1 MRKRVT
7 VAIVGRPNVGKSTL
21 FNRILHRREA
31 VVHDEPGVTR
41 DRHAGATTW
50 AGRAFYVVDTGG
62 LVPSAREGM
71 PSLVRESAMV
81 AITEADVLVLV
92 TDSTTSIT
100 LLDREIAQI
109 LQKSRKPVVLT
120 VNKTEEPSRVFQATE
135 FYALGLGDPVAISA
149 LHGTSTGEL
158 LDRIVAVMPADTPD
172 EIDSDAE
179 LRVAIVGRPNVGKSS
194 LLNAL
199 VGEPKALVSEVP
211 GTTRDS
217 VDSRVLWHGHTI
229 DLVDTAGLRRHAR
242 MKDAI
247 DVFASLR
254 TMRSIERADVCLLLV
269 DATEPITNMDTRIGG
284 YIHKAGKGMVVCFN
298 KWDAIEKD
306 SHTTSQFKRNFA
318 RDFAFA
324 TYAPTIFISA
334 LEGQRIHK
342 PLEVA
347 WQVGEAR
354 AVRISTPQLNKAV
367 QEAVGRRPPRHHAGG
382 TGTIKY
388 ALQADVRPPRFAL
401 YVNNPDFFDRSY
413 VRYLSNAL
421 RTSFSFPGS
430 VLRFELRQ
438 SPAGRKG
445 SRAHERAMAPVEEED
460 GGDEA

>member
-1 MRKRVT
+1 MT

-21 FNRILHRREA
+21 FNRVLHRRQA

-62 LVPSAREGM
+62 LVPNAREGM
-71 PSLVRESAMV
+71 PSLVRESAMI

-92 TDSTTSIT
+92 TDSTTGIT
-100 LLDREIAQI
+100 TLDREIAQI
-109 LQKSRKPVVLT
+109 LLKSGKPVVLT
-120 VNKTEEPSRVFQATE
+120 VNKTEEPSRVYEATE
-135 FYALGLGDPVAISA
+135 FYALGMGEPVAISA
-149 LHGTSTGEL
+149 LHGTSTGDL
-158 LDRIVAVMPADTPD
+158 LDRIVAVVPADTPD
-172 EIDSDAE
+172 TNESDAE
-179 LRVAIVGRPNVGKSS
+179 LRIAIVGRPNVGKSS

-199 VGEPKALVSEVP
+199 VGEPRALVSEVP

-217 VDSRVLWHGHTI
+217 VDSRVRWHGHTI
-229 DLVDTAGLRRHAR
+229 DVVDTAGLRRHAR
-242 MKDAI
+242 LKEAV

-254 TMRSIERADVCLLLV
+254 TMRSIERADVCLLLI
-269 DATEPITNMDTRIGG
+269 DATEPISNQDTRIGG
-284 YIHKAGKGMVVCFN
+284 YIHRAGKGMVVCFN

-306 SHTTSQFKRNFA
+306 SHTVSEFKRAYA

-324 TYAPTIFISA
+324 TYAPTLFISA
-334 LEGQRIHK
+334 LEGQRIHR

-347 WQVGEAR
+347 WEVGEAR
-354 AVRISTPQLNKAV
+354 NVRIPTAQLNKAL
-367 QEAVGRRPPRHHAGG
+367 QEAVGRRPPRFHAGG
-382 TGTIKY
+382 TGNVKY
-388 ALQADVRPPRFAL
+388 AVQADVKPPRFAL

-421 RTSFSFPGS
+421 RTSFEFPGS
-430 VLRFELRQ
+430 VLRFELRP

-445 SRAHERAMAPVEEED
+445 ARAHERAVGPPVEPAGE
-460 GGDEA
+460 GDDT